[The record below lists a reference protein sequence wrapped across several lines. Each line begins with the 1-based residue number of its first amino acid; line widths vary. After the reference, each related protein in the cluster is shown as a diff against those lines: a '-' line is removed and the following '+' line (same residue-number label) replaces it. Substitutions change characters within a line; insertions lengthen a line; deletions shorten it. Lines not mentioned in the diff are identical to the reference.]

1 MIFSKQTFNK
11 IKSTYIPKN
20 MILIKNRSICIGFGN
35 RAILLQKKKRKI
47 PPDLNIN
54 MVF

>member
-11 IKSTYIPKN
+11 IKSTYIQKN
-20 MILIKNRSICIGFGN
+20 MILIKNPSICIKFGN
-35 RAILLQKKKRKI
+35 RAILLQKKKRKM
-47 PPDLNIN
+47 PLDLNIN

>member
-11 IKSTYIPKN
+11 IKSTYIQKH
-20 MILIKNRSICIGFGN
+20 MILIKNHSICIGFGN
-35 RAILLQKKKRKI
+35 RVILFQKKKRKI
-47 PPDLNIN
+47 PLDLNIN